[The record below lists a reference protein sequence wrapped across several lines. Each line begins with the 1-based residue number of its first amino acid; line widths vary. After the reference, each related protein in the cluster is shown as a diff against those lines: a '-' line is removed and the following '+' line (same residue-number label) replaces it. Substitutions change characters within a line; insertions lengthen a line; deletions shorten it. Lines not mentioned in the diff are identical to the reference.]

1 MPTDGWVSFCPCS
14 DQCNKGGKRLG
25 WDETEDLAR
34 QRIVQH
40 LMNSTYH
47 QMEQI
52 VAEDAAAVAEL
63 TAEVKDD
70 EPPAATAAKA
80 KGKGKGWNAGSSSA
94 WTDGD
99 WQKKDGWQ
107 GSRREQ
113 PYPAVPRQ
121 SSIVQVRTADTTQRD
136 KLIMSISK
144 AEAGCRAASRM
155 ARQAF
160 QAFEDEANVL
170 REALEALRN

>member
-1 MPTDGWVSFCPCS
+1 M
-14 DQCNKGGKRLG
+14 
-25 WDETEDLAR
+25 
-34 QRIVQH
+34 
-40 LMNSTYH
+40 
-47 QMEQI
+47 
-52 VAEDAAAVAEL
+52 AEDAAAVAEL
-63 TAEVKDD
+63 VAEVKDD
-70 EPPAATAAKA
+70 EPPAVAAAAKA
-80 KGKGKGWNAGSSSA
+80 KGKGKGWNAGKEAWSASSA
-94 WTDGD
+94 WADGD

-113 PYPAVPRQ
+113 PYPAVPGRQ
-121 SSIVQVRTADTTQRD
+121 SSIVQVRTNADTQRD